1 MPGRMYPDSVSVASS
16 SFGWLTLTTRRRK
29 SWTVSSLGAP
39 SSRARRSTSCRTSPD
54 TAISTGISSSS
65 PRSAGG
71 RMRSLRTSV
80 LAWAAISLTSFCSSD
95 AATAGV
101 ADVRNRA
108 ETALARSVRLRSS
121 ASITP
126 LRAIRSRLFSSIC
139 SRAGTRSP
147 ARRFDSRI
155 GSTTNDQP
163 PSRIPTR
170 TPAAMTVRSRR
181 ERLAIMDGG
190 LLGGRAVVCREP
202 AAAGWGVPRA
212 PVAPRPPRRAWG
224 ASPPG
229 TRAPVGRRGRRLRA
243 LALELRDDALDA
255 ADPGVDAPDLPAQR
269 LEPAVLA
276 VARDQERGDR
286 QDEGRREH
294 SHRDPLRAG
303 EPPPTQRGRDQ
314 VQRSNAPAGRDGD
327 GELALAT
334 RFLRDR
340 GEAPLRARRV
350 GRARDRRAER
360 EERSRERVGL
370 VAGDPDR
377 IARPPAGDGE
387 A

>member
-1 MPGRMYPDSVSVASS
+1 MYPDSVSVASS
-16 SFGWLTLTTRRRK
+16 SFGWLTLTTRKRK

-39 SSRARRSTSCRTSPD
+39 SSRPSRSTSCRTSPD

-101 ADVRNRA
+101 ADVRDRA
-108 ETALARSVRLRSS
+108 EPALSRALRLRSS

-202 AAAGWGVPRA
+202 AAAGWGVARA

-224 ASPPG
+224 ASAQG
-229 TRAPVGRRGRRLRA
+229 TRADVVRRGRRPWEGRPVGLVGCEELA
-243 LALELRDDALDA
+243 LAPDLRDDPRDA
-255 ADPGVDAPDLPAQR
+255 ADPGVESPYRPAQR

-314 VQRSNAPAGRDGD
+314 
-327 GELALAT
+327 
-334 RFLRDR
+334 
-340 GEAPLRARRV
+340 
-350 GRARDRRAER
+350 
-360 EERSRERVGL
+360 
-370 VAGDPDR
+370 
-377 IARPPAGDGE
+377 
-387 A
+387 